1 MITEVSQEERLK
13 KYSINIKTKYK
24 SNDKILERNTDNSK
38 NDNIINGIRLS
49 KTYYQ
54 KGQVLKKENI
64 FDSRILY
71 TFEFND
77 EVITCKNCGMQG
89 KTSEFKDGC
98 VYCQTYYNIDYTN
111 KELGSKFYYDL
122 IIRNRGYIIKTLII
136 DLLISFIISYLY
148 IVSFSRTFYMFDF
161 LKIIAGT
168 FLIGLILFL
177 IFYYL
182 DAVILLPRIKKKK
195 ERENLKQQ
203 EFWKR
208 LEKLGIE
215 KIKFFNNLN
224 YDLKRLYYSDKYP
237 FVLDYDIIDYNN
249 FEEKFLDN
257 KLFVTVNLD
266 IRIVSIY
273 KNKIKSKIENK
284 TYLLQ
289 KVKIDKEVNG
299 SVNHIECSNCGA
311 SVNILEKK
319 CSYCGSEYNYLQ
331 EWYLVKEL

>member
-1 MITEVSQEERLK
+1 
-13 KYSINIKTKYK
+13 
-24 SNDKILERNTDNSK
+24 
-38 NDNIINGIRLS
+38 
-49 KTYYQ
+49 
-54 KGQVLKKENI
+54 
-64 FDSRILY
+64 
-71 TFEFND
+71 
-77 EVITCKNCGMQG
+77 MQG

-182 DAVILLPRIKKKK
+182 DAVILLPSLKRKK

-331 EWYLVKEL
+331 EWYF

>member
-77 EVITCKNCGMQG
+77 EVITCKNCRMQG

-182 DAVILLPRIKKKK
+182 DAVILLPSLKRKK